1 MHFML
6 DKLLSWHTVSMYDSE
21 QVHMM
26 VVDCPEMSTGGKAMP
41 VTFSVLDDMEV
52 MKTGSSF
59 QVWLMRRTYNED

>member
-1 MHFML
+1 
-6 DKLLSWHTVSMYDSE
+6 
-21 QVHMM
+21 
-26 VVDCPEMSTGGKAMP
+26 MSTGGKAMP